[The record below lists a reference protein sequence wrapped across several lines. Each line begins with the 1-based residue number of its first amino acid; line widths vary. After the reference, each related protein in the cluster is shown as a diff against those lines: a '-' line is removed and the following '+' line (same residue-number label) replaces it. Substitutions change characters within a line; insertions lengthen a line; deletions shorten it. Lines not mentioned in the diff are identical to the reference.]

1 MTILKLHHAQVS
13 IPTGEE
19 QKARDFYCSVLGL
32 KEIEKPESLKGRG
45 GFWVQLSDV
54 QMHFGVE
61 NGVDRKATRSHLAY
75 QVSDLSIW
83 RARFSKHGID
93 CAEGIPIPGMDRFE
107 IQYPFGNR
115 IEFLQLKTEWKCES
129 F

>member
-32 KEIEKPESLKGRG
+32 KEIEKPESLRGRG
-45 GFWVQLSDV
+45 GFWIQLGDV
-54 QMHFGVE
+54 QIHFGAE
-61 NGVDRKATRSHLAY
+61 NGVDRRATGSHLAY
-75 QVSDLSIW
+75 QVSDIITW
-83 RARFSKHGID
+83 RRRFSENGVD
-93 CAEGIPIPGMDRFE
+93 VSEVVPIPGMERFE
-107 IQYPFGNR
+107 IRDPFGNR
-115 IEFLQLKTEWKCES
+115 IEFLETTKE